1 MQDAHMDEILP
12 GITDGS
18 NTPRDFVRRQS
29 GLLARDKLG
38 AKSDN

>member
-1 MQDAHMDEILP
+1 MDKILP

-29 GLLARDKLG
+29 GLLARDCKSG
-38 AKSDN
+38 AKGDN